1 MIIGVKPGFSSQGRC
16 CYQGLKDRQLLL
28 KGSTSKDNV
37 VISASYLEQE
47 MGKYLLEKIWPNFG
61 IPEKIYGLYK
71 GLDPQLHKT
80 HLTTKNLTTCVS
92 TKVVSTK
99 VLEKLDGVN

>member
-1 MIIGVKPGFSSQGRC
+1 MDYKSNIYMDYENLKENLTKLGLSYQHDHWSQTRILILREVLLPRR
-16 CYQGLKDRQLLL
+16 QGLKDRQLLL

-71 GLDPQLHKT
+71 GLDP
-80 HLTTKNLTTCVS
+80 
-92 TKVVSTK
+92 
-99 VLEKLDGVN
+99 